1 MNGLKT
7 YISTL
12 LYGIKS
18 LLIGMKTSITVFFRK
33 KTTEQYPENRATLT
47 MFERFRGT
55 LAMPHDEQNQN
66 KCVACG
72 ICQMNCPNGTIHIE
86 TETITDEEGKKK
98 KILKR
103 YLYDLGSCTFCQL
116 CVNTCPHDAITFE
129 NTFEY
134 AVYTREKLIKQLNR
148 EKTTEK
154 NKEENK

>member
-1 MNGLKT
+1 MNNLTT

-12 LYGIKS
+12 LHGIKS

-55 LAMPHDEQNQN
+55 LTMPHDEQNQN

-72 ICQMNCPNGTIHIE
+72 ICQMNCPNNTIHIE

-116 CVNTCPHDAITFE
+116 CVNTCPHNAITFE

-148 EKTTEK
+148 TTTEK